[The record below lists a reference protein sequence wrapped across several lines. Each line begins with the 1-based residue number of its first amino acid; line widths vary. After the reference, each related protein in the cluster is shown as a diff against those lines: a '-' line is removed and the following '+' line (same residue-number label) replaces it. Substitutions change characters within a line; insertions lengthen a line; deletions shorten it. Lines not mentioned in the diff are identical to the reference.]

1 MGLIRRWRC
10 LLFGA
15 ALLWLGS
22 LGIVGCGQKAPP
34 TGVATI
40 ATPVVRVRLLADTSK
55 VTLSATGS
63 PVIHTAA
70 GAAQHVDLP
79 SRPAVPLTLD
89 AAGWKI
95 GSMVLPPVELT
106 IEPDQEGVLSVNGQR
121 YRGSFHFIPATSST
135 FDVVNHVD
143 VDAYLKGVLAKEM
156 MPDFGAEAYKA
167 QAIVARTYALYESRT
182 APPGRPW
189 DLYPDTRSQVYGGI
203 TAETAKSRSAV
214 DETSGVVVAFGP
226 PGQERIFKA
235 YFSSCCGGAGQSA
248 AQAFGEPDIEPLA
261 DQAVGQR
268 CAESPRFNWGPLVIS
283 KQELTRRFRAYG
295 QARNRPEK
303 NIATI
308 RQIDITSRNASGR
321 PVQFTVIDT
330 RGQRYLLTGEQL
342 RWAVNSG
349 ASEPGA
355 SGVTLP
361 SSFVKPVA
369 DANNIRFEDGHGFG
383 HGVGL
388 CQWCAQAESERGVP
402 HEQIVLSAYRGA
414 RLVRAY

>member
-1 MGLIRRWRC
+1 
-10 LLFGA
+10 LLLGA
-15 ALLWLGS
+15 ALLWLGAYS
-22 LGIVGCGQKAPP
+22 IVGCGEKAPP
-34 TGVATI
+34 SIPPALG
-40 ATPVVRVRLLADTSK
+40 TPIVRVRLIQDTSK
-55 VTLSATGS
+55 VTLAATGS
-63 PVIHTAA
+63 PLIRTTAGSA
-70 GAAQHVDLP
+70 RHIDLP
-79 SRPAVPLTLD
+79 SHPAVPLTLD

-95 GSMVLPPVELT
+95 GSATLPPVELI
-106 IEPDQEGVLSVNGQR
+106 IEPDQESVLSVNSQR

-135 FDVVNHVD
+135 FDVVNYVD

-156 MPDFGAEAYKA
+156 LPDFGAEAYKA

-182 APPGRPW
+182 APPGRAW

-203 TAETAKSRSAV
+203 AAETAKSRSAV
-214 DETSGVVVAFGP
+214 DATSGVVVAFGP

-248 AQAFGEPDIEPLA
+248 AQAFGEPDIEPLS

-268 CAESPRFNWGPLVIS
+268 CAESPRFKWGPLVIS

-308 RQIDITSRNASGR
+308 RQIDITSRNTSGR
-321 PVQFTVIDT
+321 PVQFTVVDG

-349 ASEPGA
+349 ASDPGA

-369 DANNIRFEDGHGFG
+369 DASNIRFEDGHGFG

-388 CQWCAQAESERGVP
+388 CQWCAQAQSERGVP
-402 HEQIVLSAYRGA
+402 HEQIVLSAYHGA